1 MKSMQEIELRLM
13 GEFTVESMMGNQ
25 VDIDEMPTYCEDLNL
40 RMIQEQYAH
49 WCVATKKLLTSDAV
63 EPFSTMGRFASMM
76 KAYMTD
82 YAGKGTNRTN
92 QAMKYLYSETDYN
105 ILVHQISMLA
115 KYAHYKDAAD
125 FNDISQELRSKSLDP
140 ESVSVSIALY
150 VVFTILVN
158 PSIKPE
164 QYNELFIKAWFDY
177 YENWMSRELMFKM
190 RGNATKQDFAGV
202 LLG

>member
-25 VDIDEMPTYCEDLNL
+25 VDIDEMPTYCEDFNL
-40 RMIQEQYAH
+40 RMMQEQYAH
-49 WCVATKKLLTSDAV
+49 WCVATKKLLIFDTV

-82 YAGKGTNRTN
+82 YASKGANRTN
-92 QAMKYLYSETDYN
+92 QAMKYLYSETDHN

-125 FNDISQELRSKSLDP
+125 FNDIPQELRSKSLDP

-158 PSIKPE
+158 PNIKPE
-164 QYNELFIKAWFDY
+164 QYNELFVKAWFDY

-190 RGNATKQDFAGV
+190 RGNATKEDFAGV
-202 LLG
+202 LLA

>member
-1 MKSMQEIELRLM
+1 MRSMQEIELRLM
-13 GEFTVESMMGNQ
+13 GEFTVESMMDNQ
-25 VDIDEMPTYCEDLNL
+25 VDIDEMPTYCEDFNL
-40 RMIQEQYAH
+40 RMMQEQYAH

-82 YAGKGTNRTN
+82 YASKGTNRTN
-92 QAMKYLYSETDYN
+92 QAMKYLYSETDHN

-125 FNDISQELRSKSLDP
+125 FNDIPQKLRSKSLDP

-150 VVFTILVN
+150 VIFTILVN

-164 QYNELFIKAWFDY
+164 QYNELFVKAWFDY
-177 YENWMSRELMFKM
+177 YKNWMSRELMFKM

>member
-25 VDIDEMPTYCEDLNL
+25 VDIDEMPTYCEDFNL
-40 RMIQEQYAH
+40 RMMQEQYAH

-82 YAGKGTNRTN
+82 YAGKGANRTN
-92 QAMKYLYSETDYN
+92 QAMKYLYSETDHN

-125 FNDISQELRSKSLDP
+125 FNDIPQELRSKSLDP

-158 PSIKPE
+158 PNIKPE
-164 QYNELFIKAWFDY
+164 QYNELFVKVWFDY
-177 YENWMSRELMFKM
+177 YKNWMSRELMFKM

>member
-177 YENWMSRELMFKM
+177 YKNWMSRELMFKM

>member
-25 VDIDEMPTYCEDLNL
+25 IDIDEMPTYSEDFNL
-40 RMIQEQYAH
+40 RMMQEQYAH

-63 EPFSTMGRFASMM
+63 EPFSTMGRFASIM

-82 YAGKGTNRTN
+82 YASKGTNRTN
-92 QAMKYLYSETDYN
+92 QAMKYLYSETDHN

-115 KYAHYKDAAD
+115 KYAHYKDVAD
-125 FNDISQELRSKSLDP
+125 FNDIPQKLRSKSLDP

-158 PSIKPE
+158 PNIKPE
-164 QYNELFIKAWFDY
+164 QYNELFVKAWFDY
-177 YENWMSRELMFKM
+177 YKNWMSRELMFKM
-190 RGNATKQDFAGV
+190 RGNSTKQNFAGV

>member
-158 PSIKPE
+158 PSVKPE

-177 YENWMSRELMFKM
+177 YKNWMSRELMFKM